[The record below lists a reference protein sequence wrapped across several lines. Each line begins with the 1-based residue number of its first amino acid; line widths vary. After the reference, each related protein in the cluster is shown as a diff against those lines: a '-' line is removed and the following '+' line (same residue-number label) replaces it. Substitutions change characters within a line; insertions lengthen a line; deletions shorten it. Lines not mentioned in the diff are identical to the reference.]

1 MGGRRGAAQSN
12 ILDTVAIL
20 AQGTNQ
26 ADAAEQAFEPG
37 FEPRR
42 GEKKKKDFFFHAKK
56 KENEDFYFFSLGA
69 QKNEGHKLAKVLLS
83 AGLYLIVASHM
94 PKSTL
99 DSGIFVDAY
108 RQ

>member
-1 MGGRRGAAQSN
+1 MLQSRPLNQGSSPGGA
-12 ILDTVAIL
+12 
-20 AQGTNQ
+20 
-26 ADAAEQAFEPG
+26 
-37 FEPRR
+37 
-42 GEKKKKDFFFHAKK
+42 KKKKKKRIFFFHAKK